1 MKTRI
6 RSCIILCFLLLLPLP
21 VLAIEVSQ
29 EQEMV
34 EEMDFYEIEQVLDDF
49 FAEENV
55 DFETLVMDFIS
66 GDTMDF
72 KDFLGRCLSLAA
84 DEMGQWRNEI
94 AAILILA
101 ISAAI
106 FSVLSDVFDK
116 HGIADISFLVM
127 YLLFCML
134 ILRSF
139 DRMSQTACEVVLNVC
154 EFMKA
159 LLPAYFLSITVT
171 GASSTASVFYP
182 FILGVIEIVVTGIQ
196 QIILPMIEVYLLLS
210 MMNCVG
216 KEEFITKLVELLGNG
231 IQWLLKTFLAVV
243 CGFQLIQGMITPMVD
258 SFKNTTLSKTVSA
271 IPGFGNTAGAVADMF
286 VGSALLVKNG
296 IGVAAMII
304 LIFICAAPLIE
315 LGVCTFLYKVIAAF
329 IQPVSDKRM
338 TACVDSAS
346 KASALLLRTCTIT
359 MMMFMLSIGIIG
371 MAVK

>member
-6 RSCIILCFLLLLPLP
+6 RSYIILCFLLLLPLP

-29 EQEMV
+29 GQEIV

>member
-1 MKTRI
+1 MKKKW
-6 RSCIILCFLLLLPLP
+6 CGLLCLCFLLFLPIP
-21 VLAIEVSQ
+21 VWGAEVSG
-29 EQEMV
+29 EQEML
-34 EEMDFYEIEQVLDDF
+34 EEMDFYEIEQVLDEF

-55 DFETLVMDFIS
+55 DFETLVMDFMS

-72 KDFLGRCLSLAA
+72 KEFAGQCLSLAA
-84 DEMGQWRNEI
+84 GEFKQSQNEV

-116 HGIADISFLVM
+116 HGIADISFLVI

-139 DRMSQTACEVVLNVC
+139 DRMSQTACDVVLHVC

-159 LLPAYFLSITVT
+159 LLPAYFLSVTVT

-182 FILGVIEIVVTGIQ
+182 FILGVIEIVVMGIQ
-196 QIILPMIEVYLLLS
+196 QIILPMIEVYMLLA
-210 MMNCVG
+210 MMNSVQ
-216 KEEFITKLVELLGNG
+216 KEEFITKLVELLENG
-231 IQWLLKTFLAVV
+231 VHWLLKTFLAVV

-258 SFKNTTLSKTVSA
+258 SFKNTTFSKTVSA
-271 IPGFGNTAGAVADMF
+271 IPGVGNTAGAVADMF
-286 VGSALLVKNG
+286 LGSALLVKNG
-296 IGVAAMII
+296 IGVAAMVV
-304 LIFICAAPLIE
+304 LVFICVTPLIK
-315 LGVCTFLYKVIAAF
+315 LGICTFMYKLIAAF

-346 KASALLLRTCTIT
+346 KASALLLRTCIITIVL
-359 MMMFMLSIGIIG
+359 FMLSIGIVGI
-371 MAVK
+371 AVK

>member
-6 RSCIILCFLLLLPLP
+6 RSYIILCFLLLLPLP